1 LVRNKLYEPDLNPFE
16 MLEGDVEAVLI
27 FLRNTAFGSEYIFN
41 LVDPQ
46 TGNKFESIIS
56 LDELSFNK
64 PETEPDENGYYRTK
78 LPKSGAEV
86 KLKLLSY
93 GENNEI
99 EKMAEEYP
107 SHMIAPKVTLRLSKQ
122 IVELN
127 GSTEKG
133 DIFKFVEQMPI
144 MDSKYISNFI
154 RKNEPRI
161 DLSREVTAPSGK
173 KVNVRVTFGAEF
185 FRPFF

>member
-1 LVRNKLYEPDLNPFE
+1 
-16 MLEGDVEAVLI
+16 
-27 FLRNTAFGSEYIFN
+27 
-41 LVDPQ
+41 
-46 TGNKFESIIS
+46 
-56 LDELSFNK
+56 
-64 PETEPDENGYYRTK
+64 
-78 LPKSGAEV
+78 
-86 KLKLLSY
+86 
-93 GENNEI
+93 
-99 EKMAEEYP
+99 
-107 SHMIAPKVTLRLSKQ
+107 
-122 IVELN
+122 VELN